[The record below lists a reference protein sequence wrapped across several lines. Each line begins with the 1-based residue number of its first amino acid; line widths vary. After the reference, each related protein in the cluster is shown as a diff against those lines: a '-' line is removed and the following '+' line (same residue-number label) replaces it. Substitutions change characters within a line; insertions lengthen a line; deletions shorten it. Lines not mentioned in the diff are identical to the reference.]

1 MPRFARL
8 LAPCLF
14 PLALATALPSGAA
27 DLPVTGVPPRSSEI
41 SGSYGYGRG
50 LGGGGFRVAGVPVRP
65 VPIRYDVYGYPLFPG
80 APSPLAVGNGCP
92 PALQPTFDSEGNLA
106 GYAPIPMCR

>member
-14 PLALATALPSGAA
+14 PLALAAALPSRAA
-27 DLPVTGVPPRSSEI
+27 DLPVAGGPVPPYAA
-41 SGSYGYGRG
+41 YGQAGG
-50 LGGGGFRVAGVPVRP
+50 FAAGGGGFRVAGVPVRP
-65 VPIRYDVYGYPLFPG
+65 VPVRYDVYGYPLFPG

-106 GYAPIPMCR
+106 GYAPIPLCR